1 MGIEWDVLLIVRQ
14 IQVIHAKA
22 YQVKSQTAQC
32 VETVSSKK
40 VNNVTTEVTQ
50 VVKTVKS
57 LLVSNVVEKLTH
69 SVIEK
74 IQFVEMV

>member
-1 MGIEWDVLLIVRQ
+1 MIMGIKWDVRLIVRL

-40 VNNVTTEVTQ
+40 VNNVTTEVT
-50 VVKTVKS
+50 
-57 LLVSNVVEKLTH
+57 
-69 SVIEK
+69 
-74 IQFVEMV
+74 

>member
-1 MGIEWDVLLIVRQ
+1 M
-14 IQVIHAKA
+14 
-22 YQVKSQTAQC
+22 
-32 VETVSSKK
+32 ETVSSKK

-50 VVKTVKS
+50 VVKPAKS
-57 LLVSNVVEKLTH
+57 KLVSNVVEKLTH